1 MTTNDSDESKTEAAT
16 DFLKGWAESFSRILQ
31 SASNFTPDNLPPEI
45 LRQIRAGIFQA
56 LAKSWEEFL
65 RSPQFL
71 ESMKQMMDN
80 AVAFRQMSGDF
91 FTTIRR
97 ETQGVNREDV
107 DKILLAVHELETRLN
122 RRVDELANRAGPGR
136 KRPPTAVVPPSR
148 QERSRVRKPTTGGKR
163 PARKPAAKHK

>member
-1 MTTNDSDESKTEAAT
+1 MITNDSNESKTDGAT
-16 DFLKGWAESFSRILQ
+16 DFLKSWAESFSRILQ
-31 SASNFTPDNLPPEI
+31 SACHFTPDTMPPEL
-45 LRQIRAGIFQA
+45 LRQIRTGLFDA

-71 ESMKQMMDN
+71 EGMKQMMDN

-91 FTTIRR
+91 FARVRR

-122 RRVDELANRAGPGR
+122 RRVDELAHRVGR
-136 KRPPTAVVPPSR
+136 GSGRLPTPSSSG
-148 QERSRVRKPTTGGKR
+148 QKQGRSRKSTAGSRKSVRKS
-163 PARKPAAKHK
+163 AAKHK

>member
-31 SASNFTPDNLPPEI
+31 SACNFTPDNLPPEV
-45 LRQIRAGIFQA
+45 LRQMRAGILEA

-71 ESMKQMMDN
+71 EGMKQMMDN

-91 FTTIRR
+91 FTRIRR
-97 ETQGVNREDV
+97 ETQGINREDL
-107 DKILLAVHELETRLN
+107 DDILLAVREMETRLT
-122 RRVDELANRAGPGR
+122 RRMDELAGQTGPRR
-136 KRPPTAVVPPSR
+136 KRPPTTVVPSSR
-148 QERSRVRKPTTGGKR
+148 QKRGRVRKSTVGGR
-163 PARKPAAKHK
+163 ESARKSAFKRK